1 MTLPASW
8 KPGRNSADNKERAGD
23 EAKTYADFGIPGPA
37 PAPCPSW
44 CDGTYAAS
52 DAMPGYAVI
61 FHGGSAVLAGGKP
74 VSVGMNWTERFD
86 GGAWQPLRDKDVVVF
101 LQAGAEYIAIEAT
114 ERNMAG
120 LAAVARLISPE
131 AGDRARRL
139 GRLMEETRAD
149 RQAAAR

>member
-1 MTLPASW
+1 VS
-8 KPGRNSADNKERAGD
+8 
-23 EAKTYADFGIPGPA
+23 EAKTYADFGIPD

-44 CDGTYAAS
+44 CDGTHAAS

-61 FHGGSAVLAGGKP
+61 FHGGSAIGGAVLAGGKP

-101 LQAGAEYIAIEAT
+101 LQARAEYIAIEAT